1 MTNSVGI
8 RILAA
13 TAPTQPPILGI
24 RSQSGVL
31 LLELTGETG
40 RSLTVQSKTNLLGTW
55 LDWTN
60 VTGNGGMQL
69 LPLNGLT
76 NQSPRYFRAFAQ

>member
-1 MTNSVGI
+1 V
-8 RILAA
+8 
-13 TAPTQPPILGI
+13 LGI
-24 RSQSGVL
+24 RSQSGAL
-31 LLELTGETG
+31 LLELTGESG
-40 RSLTVQSKTNLLGTW
+40 RSLTVQSKTNLSGTW

-60 VTGNGGMQL
+60 VTGTAGLQL